1 MTPMADAT
9 HQCPLCSFHFVGADC
24 HGSCP
29 MAAGCAMI
37 RCPRCAYE
45 FVEDGFLA
53 RMVRRWLGQGQA
65 SERTPR

>member
-1 MTPMADAT
+1 
-9 HQCPLCSFHFVGADC
+9 
-24 HGSCP
+24 

-53 RMVRRWLGQGQA
+53 RIVRRWLGQGRDG
-65 SERTPR
+65 ERMT